1 MATRTNY
8 FIQASLD
15 HMYLNTAITNIGNVG
30 GLLPSTVAGS
40 IFVALMTD
48 SGEADFTSYARMAIP
63 RSSSGFVRASNVVSN
78 VATITFP
85 KCTGGSNTITKIA
98 LYDASTGGNKLHEQ
112 TLSDPIP
119 VVTNVQ
125 AIIEAGFL
133 TITGS

>member
-15 HMYLNTAITNIGNVG
+15 HVYLNQAITNLGDAG
-30 GLLPSTVAGS
+30 GLLPSVSAGN
-40 IFVALMTD
+40 IYVALMTA
-48 SGEADFTSYARMAIP
+48 SGEADYTSYARVAVP
-63 RSSSGFVRASNVVSN
+63 RSGSGFTRTGNIMSNVS
-78 VATITFP
+78 TITFP
-85 KCTGGSNTITKIA
+85 KCTGGSNTITKVA

-112 TLSDPIP
+112 TLSDNIP

-125 AIIEAGFL
+125 PIIEPGFL